1 MVGGLRGVVL
11 VGDASGKAMGE
22 MKVVLERVLA
32 GLGYG
37 DVRGE
42 GVVRDE
48 VEGLFVGA
56 VGAARRG
63 REMVVERGRGHE
75 EL

>member
-1 MVGGLRGVVL
+1 MVL
-11 VGDASGKAMGE
+11 VGDAGEKAMGE
-22 MKVVLERVLA
+22 MRVVVEQVLA

-48 VEGLFVGA
+48 IEGGFVGS
-56 VGAARRG
+56 VGAAKRG
-63 REMVVERGRGHE
+63 REMVVERERGRERGRGHG